1 MATTDQFYGTDVF
14 ADGVDF
20 TVVDPQEPLAPLQ
33 QGRVEITSK
42 WLGVAAIALVGMLT
56 ITTSSVAASVT
67 ATTVT
72 SGRSPTAS
80 PPTATSM
87 PQIHLQKSN
96 RAKRMFASVPLNE
109 VEQVP
114 DPDYGL

>member
-1 MATTDQFYGTDVF
+1 MTATDKFYGTDVF
-14 ADGVDF
+14 VEEVDF
-20 TVVDPQEPLAPLQ
+20 TVVDPQEPLTPLQ
-33 QGRVEITSK
+33 QGRVEITSR
-42 WLGVAAIALVGMLT
+42 WLGVAAIAFVGMLT
-56 ITTSSVAASVT
+56 LVTSSVAASVT

-72 SGRSPTAS
+72 SDRSPTTA

-87 PQIHLQKSN
+87 PRIHLQKSN

-109 VEQVP
+109 VEQLP